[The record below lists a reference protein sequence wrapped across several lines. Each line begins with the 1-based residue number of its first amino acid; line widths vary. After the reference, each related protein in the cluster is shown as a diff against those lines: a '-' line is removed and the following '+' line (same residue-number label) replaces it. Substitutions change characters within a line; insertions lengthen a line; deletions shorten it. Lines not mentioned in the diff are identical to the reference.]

1 MNRVTTHIILRLL
14 KSNYSKPYLS
24 EIDIQ
29 PDRYMGGCA
38 EI

>member
-1 MNRVTTHIILRLL
+1 MNRVTTHFILRLL

-24 EIDIQ
+24 EIQ
-29 PDRYMGGCA
+29 PDRYIGGCA